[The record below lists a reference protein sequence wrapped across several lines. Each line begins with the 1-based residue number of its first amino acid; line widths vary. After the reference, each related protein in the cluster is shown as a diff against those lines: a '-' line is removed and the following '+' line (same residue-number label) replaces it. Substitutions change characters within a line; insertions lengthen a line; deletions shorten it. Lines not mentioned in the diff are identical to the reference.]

1 MSRRTGTISLKQ
13 CFKRLL
19 LVELALF
26 ALMAAGCVLLGQM
39 VYRTQVREEAENLFR
54 VAFTNLE
61 NALDSLDRMA
71 LNLVNDRQVQSALL
85 ALSGEEPGVVLP
97 PAHRRAGVCPRDP
110 QHSL

>member
-39 VYRTQVREEAENLFR
+39 VYRPQIREETENLFR
-54 VAFTNLE
+54 VA
-61 NALDSLDRMA
+61 
-71 LNLVNDRQVQSALL
+71 
-85 ALSGEEPGVVLP
+85 LP
-97 PAHRRAGVCPRDP
+97 IWKTRWTRWTGWR
-110 QHSL
+110 